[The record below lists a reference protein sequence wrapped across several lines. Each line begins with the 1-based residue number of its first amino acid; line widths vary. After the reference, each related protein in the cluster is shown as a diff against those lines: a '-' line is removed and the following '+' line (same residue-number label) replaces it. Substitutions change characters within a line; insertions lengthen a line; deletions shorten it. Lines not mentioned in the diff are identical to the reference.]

1 MNDHLIHKIYQIDC
15 LKGLKEKILDD
26 SINLIVTSPPY
37 NIKLKA
43 RNTYTE
49 NYIDSLPED
58 EYRKKIKEIIDELI
72 RILKD
77 DGSIWINMKSRY
89 INEEKEVVTANH
101 GSLEPPTWILDY
113 TRGKLFLKNLIIWN
127 YDINSDTQNNKFHPR
142 HEFWFW
148 FTKRSKDYKFNVDR
162 IRIKP
167 KTIDKRNNPL
177 GANPTDVWYF
187 PIVKGNSK
195 ERNFHPAQFP
205 EKMIERIILSCSN
218 EKDIVLDP
226 FLGSGT
232 TSTVAKRLNRNSIG
246 FEINPNYIKNIRKRM
261 NSTQKNLMNYI
272 SNEKVNHEIDIIK

>member
-1 MNDHLIHKIYQIDC
+1 MSC
-15 LKGLKEKILDD
+15 LEGIMEKINDK
-26 SINLIVTSPPY
+26 SIDLIITSPPY

-49 NYIDSLPED
+49 NYIDFLPENK
-58 EYRKKIKEIIDELI
+58 YRNKIKHLMNELA

-77 DGSIWINMKSRY
+77 DGSLWINMKSRY
-89 INEEKEVVTANH
+89 MNEEREVVTANH
-101 GSLEPPTWILDY
+101 GSLEPPTWLLDY

-142 HEFWFW
+142 YEFWFW
-148 FTKRSKDYKFNVDR
+148 FTMSLKDYKFELDR
-162 IRIKP
+162 IRVKP

-195 ERNFHPAQFP
+195 ERNLHPAQYP
-205 EKMIERIILSCSN
+205 ENMIERIIKSCSN
-218 EKDIVLDP
+218 EGDVILDP

-232 TSTVAKRLNRNSIG
+232 TSVVAKRLNRNSIG
-246 FEINPNYIKNIRKRM
+246 FEINPKYIQNIKKRLKS
-261 NSTQKNLMNYI
+261 NQKTLDNYI
-272 SNEKVNHEIDIIK
+272 SPKEKRNHVIEII